1 MTSSWSFPPPLNA
14 TFVDAWSAQY
24 APSDNSSSGY
34 NEGVMQL
41 ALAAVQ
47 NLTLREH
54 AASNSWGGEDVVVSV
69 GDDIHGAFTDTKLRM
84 YGLDCI
90 LCTTGR
96 GISGAGLGSIAN
108 ACSNCSYKCW
118 RDTRA

>member
-1 MTSSWSFPPPLNA
+1 
-14 TFVDAWSAQY
+14 VDAWSAQY
-24 APSDNSSSGY
+24 VPSDYGSSKD

-47 NLTLREH
+47 NLTLRED
-54 AASNSWGGEDVVVSV
+54 AGPKSWGGEDVVVSV
-69 GDDIHGAFTDTKLRM
+69 GDDINGAFTNTTFRM

-96 GISGAGLGSIAN
+96 DTSGAGLGSIAN
-108 ACSNCSYKCW
+108 ACSNCSYTCW